1 VNQVDRHVLPN
12 PRGGATSESGTD
24 LRHKAAWCVNLGIAL
39 ITLGIL
45 ATCVI
50 GLSGVNVV
58 VLIGWLMVVSGL
70 AEAIH
75 AFHLRKSSAFLFHIV
90 PAIAGLPVGLLVVT
104 HPSAG
109 GVAWM
114 LVFASSFT
122 VIGLFRAISAFRL
135 KFPNWTWA
143 AVDGAVTLLLA
154 TMFWTTW
161 AWLVPWFFPL
171 AVGVSL
177 ILRGWASIMLGL
189 GMHSSNREH
198 LDAYRDEQPF
208 LNRFLQSRSY
218 WS

>member
-1 VNQVDRHVLPN
+1 MNQLDKRVLPN
-12 PRGGATSESGTD
+12 RSYENSDLGTD

-39 ITLGIL
+39 VVLGGL
-45 ATCVI
+45 AICVI

-75 AFHLRKSSAFLFHIV
+75 AFHLRKSSAFLFHVV
-90 PAIAGLPVGLLVVT
+90 PAIAGLPVGLLIVT

-109 GVAWM
+109 GFAWM

-122 VIGLFRAISAFRL
+122 VIGLFRAITAFRL
-135 KFPNWTWA
+135 KFSNWTWA

-161 AWLVPWFFPL
+161 TWLVPWLFPL
-171 AVGVSL
+171 AAGVSL
-177 ILRGWASIMLGL
+177 ILRGWASIMFGL
-189 GMHSSNREH
+189 GMHSSHRER
-198 LDAYRDEQPF
+198 AGTYRDEEAY
-208 LNRFLQSRSY
+208 LNRFLHSGSY

>member
-1 VNQVDRHVLPN
+1 MNQLDRHVLPN
-12 PRGGATSESGTD
+12 PSGDATSNLATE

-50 GLSGVNVV
+50 GLFGVNVV

-70 AEAIH
+70 AETIH
-75 AFHLRKSSAFLFHIV
+75 AFHLRKSSAFLFHLV
-90 PAIAGLPVGLLVVT
+90 PAIAGLPIGLLIVT

-122 VIGLFRAISAFRL
+122 VIGLFRAIAAFRL
-135 KFPNWTWA
+135 KFSNWRWA

-154 TMFWTTW
+154 TIFWTTW
-161 AWLVPWFFPL
+161 AWIVPWFFPL
-171 AVGVSL
+171 AMGVSL
-177 ILRGWASIMLGL
+177 ILRGWSSIMFGL
-189 GMHSSNREH
+189 GMHSSHREH
-198 LDAYRDEQPF
+198 AGTFRDEEAY
-208 LNRFLQSRSY
+208 LNRFLQSH

>member
-1 VNQVDRHVLPN
+1 MNQLDRHVLPN
-12 PRGGATSESGTD
+12 RSYATSDLGTD

-39 ITLGIL
+39 VVLGGL
-45 ATCVI
+45 AIWVI

-58 VLIGWLMVVSGL
+58 ILIGWLMVVSGL
-70 AEAIH
+70 AEGIH
-75 AFHLRKSSAFLFHIV
+75 AFHLRKSSAFLFHLV
-90 PAIAGLPVGLLVVT
+90 PAIAGLPIGLLIVT

-122 VIGLFRAISAFRL
+122 VIGLFRVISAFRL

-143 AVDGAVTLLLA
+143 AVDGTVTLLLA
-154 TMFWTTW
+154 TMFWTTL

-177 ILRGWASIMLGL
+177 ILRGWSSIMFGL
-189 GMHSSNREH
+189 GMHSSHREH
-198 LDAYRDEQPF
+198 AGTYRDEEAYV
-208 LNRFLQSRSY
+208 NRFLQSRSY